1 MIKKSNTLSIGYRLL
16 DKYRIEK
23 VLGAGGFGIT
33 YMAVHEALLKRVAIK
48 EYFPVEWSYRD
59 GEHVL
64 ANTQGGLPTSDVG
77 EDACYTWG
85 LERFLNEAQTLVR
98 VEHPGVVRVQD
109 YFQANGTAYIVMDY
123 VDGEPLSQILQ
134 KEKEKEKTLPEEQ
147 VRRLIEDVL
156 PALEAVHAQGY
167 LHRDLKPANLY
178 CRSDGRTILIDFGA
192 ARQALG
198 RRSKSV
204 TSVFSPGYSPIE
216 QYLIDGKGY
225 GPWTD
230 IYALGTVLY
239 HCVTGATPIEAP
251 ARVLDDPLQPAEEV
265 AAGRYS
271 STLLRLIDR
280 AISVRPEK
288 RFQSIRQMRAALEAP
303 LEDENERTIKLE
315 LPLRPELHRSDDKP
329 RPALDESGQ
338 QPSPAPA
345 LSQQR
350 GQRWKAITAGLGLA
364 VILIG
369 GGFWILWPPTPSTEQ
384 PSKEQPPPEEPVT
397 KGPPTHPQAGQ
408 TYTDPLTKM
417 EFMWI
422 RPGCFSMGSP
432 ATEPDRSANEVLHQ
446 VCLKGFWMGKT
457 EVTNGQYRQ
466 FQSSHNSG
474 AYESYTLNAADQ
486 PAVRLS
492 WQEAVAY
499 ANWLSEKTDLRY
511 RLPTEAEWEY
521 AARAGQTGSR
531 YWGNDPN
538 QACRYANI
546 YDETAR
552 KAKPFNWANYP
563 CEDRQAVAAPVG
575 QYTANAFG
583 LHDLLGNVAEW
594 TCSEY
599 DSAYAGGETR
609 CAKGG
614 ASSAGRRVLRGG
626 SWSDYP
632 GLVRFAYRF
641 PAAPEYGKWRS
652 DIGFRLVLEP

>member
-16 DKYRIEK
+16 DKYRIEA

-59 GEHVL
+59 GDHVL
-64 ANTQGGLPTSDVG
+64 ANTQGGLPTSEAG

-109 YFQANGTAYIVMDY
+109 YFQSNGTAYIVMDY

-134 KEKEKEKTLPEEQ
+134 REKTLPEEQ
-147 VRRLIEDVL
+147 VRRLIDDVL

-178 CRSDGRTILIDFGA
+178 RRSDGRTILIDFGA

-239 HCVTGATPIEAP
+239 HCVTGAAPIEAP

-265 AAGRYS
+265 AAGRYGS
-271 STLLRLIDR
+271 VLLRLIDR
-280 AISVRPEK
+280 AIAVRPEK
-288 RFQSIRQMRAALEAP
+288 RFQTISQMRAALEAP
-303 LEDENERTIKLE
+303 LEEEERTVKLE
-315 LPLRPELHRSDDKP
+315 LPLRSEVHRSGEKFQPVIDQP
-329 RPALDESGQ
+329 VRQSSSAL
-338 QPSPAPA
+338 A
-345 LSQQR
+345 LSWQGGKR
-350 GQRWKAITAGLGLA
+350 RRVMAAGLGLFA
-364 VILIG
+364 VIVAIG
-369 GGFWILWPPTPSTEQ
+369 AGLWIVQTPTPSM
-384 PSKEQPPPEEPVT
+384 EQPPVKPLPPVESVT
-397 KGPPTHPQAGQ
+397 KGPPANPQAGQ
-408 TYTDPLTKM
+408 TYTDTLTGM
-417 EFMWI
+417 DFIWI
-422 RPGCFSMGSP
+422 APDCFSMGSP
-432 ATEPDRSANEVLHQ
+432 ETEPDRSANEVLHH

-457 EVTNGQYRQ
+457 EVTNDQYRQ
-466 FQSSHNSG
+466 FQSNHDSG
-474 AYESYTLNAADQ
+474 AYESYTLNAPAQ
-486 PAVRLS
+486 PVVRVS
-492 WQEAVAY
+492 WQEAVTY
-499 ANWLSEKTDLRY
+499 AGWLSEKTGLRY
-511 RLPTEAEWEY
+511 RLPTEAEWEF

-563 CEDRQAVAAPVG
+563 CEDHQAAAAAVG
-575 QYTANAFG
+575 QYAANTFG
-583 LHDLLGNVAEW
+583 LYDMLGNVAEW

-609 CAKGG
+609 CAEGG
-614 ASSAGRRVLRGG
+614 ASSTGRRVLRGG